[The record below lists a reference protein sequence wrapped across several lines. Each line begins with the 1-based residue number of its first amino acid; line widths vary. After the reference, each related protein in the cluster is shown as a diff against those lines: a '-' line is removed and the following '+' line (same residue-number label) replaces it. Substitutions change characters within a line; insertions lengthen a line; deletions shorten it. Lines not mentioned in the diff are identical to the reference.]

1 MRKYHLKGLAVI
13 SMCILLIGVGCTD
26 ETKLS
31 IGQEK
36 PIWFEYQVNKT
47 DPYTLNTISIISYEL
62 VIPERSDVK
71 IIDSSLY
78 VENSVEGWAFPLI
91 IDGDPKELPTEIGS
105 KFVIV
110 FSVPVELLD
119 FSNNEELT
127 FKLNMELEVDGYP
140 INFFD

>member
-1 MRKYHLKGLAVI
+1 MRKYRLKGITVI
-13 SMCILLIGVGCTD
+13 SMCILLIGIGCTD

-31 IGQEK
+31 TVQEK
-36 PIWFEYQVNKT
+36 PILFEYQVNKN
-47 DPYTLNTISIISYEL
+47 DPYTLNTISIINYEL
-62 VIPERSDVK
+62 IIPKKSDVK

-78 VENSVEGWAFPLI
+78 VENSIEGWAFPSI

-127 FKLNMELEVDGYP
+127 YKLNMELEVDGYP